1 MKYFLNV
8 ILITI
13 LSLSNTSIQ
22 PSNRLGIG
30 VSGKGVDSDLY
41 ILSIGVSKY
50 NIEGLVFTN
59 CTSDAKK
66 ANAFFKN
73 QFELDSTSIIIDST
87 VFNFNDVYSYTLF
100 DEQATYSN
108 IDSIFQIISEIAKPE
123 DFFVFFFAGF
133 SWDFGSGNPLQKG
146 TYFFSFIKE
155 SLNLTDNELK
165 TSDQIYNQIIPLH
178 KLKTWF
184 ELIPAD
190 KQLIITEAGPN
201 KNFLKEFT
209 TSLIEKDNLVS
220 QLTNKNRI
228 ILTSTDYGRDNAF
241 CDDGNSTGGG
251 PLLHF
256 IEKLPTE
263 INIFQLFDD
272 HYKEMVKYN
281 IIKNEIDC
289 GCFKSQLY
297 SAIYFEKDILE
308 IISETGKSYLMSRG
322 TKLLDEG
329 TETEIINPDSIKNYA
344 LIIGTD
350 NYDAAS
356 WSALTNPVFD
366 ATSIANKLKENY
378 LFETSLLINPTRTEI
393 LQSLLNYNQMKYD
406 SLSQLF
412 IFIAGHGNYDEFSKG
427 IIAAKDSKNPDDD
440 PFADSYISHSKLRDI
455 LDGIKCNHIMVVL
468 DVCFGGTFNQSI
480 TSHIVSEGSIDIS
493 YEENS
498 YATYPGFE
506 ASKSEYIL
514 RKLGARTRLYMT
526 SGGKEYVPDG
536 IPGRHS
542 PFASK
547 FISAL
552 ESEGGDDGI
561 LTYGEIKSFVEKLNP
576 WPRGGTFGSKSDGD
590 FLFISKTN

>member
-8 ILITI
+8 ILITV
-13 LSLSNTSIQ
+13 LLLANTSIQ

-30 VSGKGVDSDLY
+30 ISGKSVDSDLY

-50 NIEGLVFTN
+50 NIERLVFTN

-73 QFELDSTSIIIDST
+73 QFELDSTSIFIDST

-108 IDSIFQIISEIAKPE
+108 IDSIFQIISENAKPE

-146 TYFFSFIKE
+146 TYFFPFIKE
-155 SLNLTDNELK
+155 SLNLIDNELK
-165 TSDQIYNQIIPLH
+165 TSNQIYNQIIPLY

-184 ELIPAD
+184 ELVPAN

-228 ILTSTDYGRDNAF
+228 ILTTTDYGRDNAF

-251 PLLHF
+251 PLLNF

-263 INIFQLFDD
+263 INIFELFDD

-289 GCFKSQLY
+289 GCFKGQLY

-322 TKLLDEG
+322 TKLLDE
-329 TETEIINPDSIKNYA
+329 EAEMEIITLDSIKNYA

-350 NYDAAS
+350 EYNDPIWSKLSNPVYDA
-356 WSALTNPVFD
+356 TI
-366 ATSIANKLKENY
+366 IANKLKENY
-378 LFETSLLINPTRTEI
+378 SFDTRLLINPTRTEI
-393 LQSLLNYNQMKYD
+393 LQSLLEYSQIRFD

-412 IFIAGHGNYDEFSKG
+412 VFIAGHGNYDEFSKG
-427 IIAAKDSKNPDDD
+427 IIATKDSKSPEDD
-440 PFADSYISHSKLRDI
+440 PFADTYISHSKLRDI
-455 LDGIKCNHIMVVL
+455 IEGFRCNHILVVL
-468 DVCFGGTFNQSI
+468 DVCFGGTFNQNIS
-480 TSHIVSEGSIDIS
+480 SYIVSEGTMGIS
-493 YEENS
+493 TDENS
-498 YATYPGFE
+498 KSNYPSFE
-506 ASKSEYIL
+506 ATESEFIL
-514 RKLGARTRLYMT
+514 RKMGKRTRLYMT

-536 IPGRHS
+536 VPGRHS

-552 ESEGGDDGI
+552 ESEGGDDGV

-590 FLFISKTN
+590 FLFISKSN